1 MHWNW
6 RVPSGLLKED
16 EMRKKVILSVAAHGD
31 DAEFMAGG
39 TLAKMV
45 AEGCDLYCL
54 IATDNDRGSYRLS
67 SQELKTIARPE
78 AEAAANV
85 LGARE
90 VFMLGYTDGD
100 LCDVPASTLR
110 GQIMDCIRK
119 VRADVIFCWDP
130 FAPFENHPDHRALAH
145 AASDASSFSSLPLF
159 HPEQLAEGV
168 KPYRVT
174 EWYWYSKAHWSTNK
188 RVDISSTIEQKI
200 KALYAY
206 NCQMVLTIDDLLAE
220 ARAMGVDEARLAGID
235 ATNFEPLIDIGVRAN
250 DAHIGAEIGV
260 DYAEAFRYQTLE
272 LPEVFQV

>member
-6 RVPSGLLKED
+6 RVLSSLPKED
-16 EMRKKVILSVAAHGD
+16 EMPKKIILSVAAHGD

-45 AEGCDLYCL
+45 AEGYDLYCL

-78 AEAAANV
+78 AEAAAKV

-100 LCDVPASTLR
+100 LCDVPVSTLR

-130 FAPFENHPDHRALAH
+130 FAPFENHPDHRALAL
-145 AASDASSFSSLPLF
+145 AASDASSFSS
-159 HPEQLAEGV
+159 
-168 KPYRVT
+168 
-174 EWYWYSKAHWSTNK
+174 
-188 RVDISSTIEQKI
+188 
-200 KALYAY
+200 ALYAY